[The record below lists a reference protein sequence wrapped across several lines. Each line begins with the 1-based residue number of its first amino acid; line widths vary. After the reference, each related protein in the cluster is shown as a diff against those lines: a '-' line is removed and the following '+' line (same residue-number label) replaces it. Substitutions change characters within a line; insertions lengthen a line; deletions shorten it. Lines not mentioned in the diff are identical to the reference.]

1 MPIQRPRA
9 NDLADLGRFSEPALL
24 VLASLAEGPKH
35 GYAMMQDILEFH
47 GARIEPGTLYGVL
60 ARLEPRGWISALPIE
75 GRRRPYRLT
84 AAGAAVLQAHLTV
97 MQRVV
102 STGLHR
108 LEPHGSR
115 AAS

>member
-1 MPIQRPRA
+1 MPIQPSHA
-9 NDLADLGRFSEPALL
+9 NDLADLGRFSEAAVL

-35 GYAMMQDILEFH
+35 GYAIMQDILKFH
-47 GARIEPGTLYGVL
+47 GARMEPGTLYGVL
-60 ARLEPRGWISALPIE
+60 ARLEPRGWISPLPIE

-84 AAGAAVLQAHLTV
+84 TAGAAVLQTHLTV
-97 MQRVV
+97 MQRVI
-102 STGLHR
+102 STGRYR

>member
-35 GYAMMQDILEFH
+35 GYAIMQDILEFH
-47 GARIEPGTLYGVL
+47 GARMEPGTLYGVL
-60 ARLEPRGWISALPIE
+60 ARLEARGWIFPLPIE

-84 AAGAAVLQAHLTV
+84 MAGAAVLQAHLTV

-102 STGLHR
+102 STGRQR
-108 LEPHGSR
+108 LEPHGLR
-115 AAS
+115 AAP

>member
-1 MPIQRPRA
+1 MPIQRSRA

-47 GARIEPGTLYGVL
+47 GARMEPGTLYGVL
-60 ARLEPRGWISALPIE
+60 ARVEQRGWISPLPVE

-84 AAGAAVLQAHLTV
+84 TSGAAVLQTHLTV

-102 STGLHR
+102 ATGRQR
-108 LEPHGSR
+108 LDPHGSK
-115 AAS
+115 AGP

>member
-1 MPIQRPRA
+1 MPIQRPHA
-9 NDLADLGRFSEPALL
+9 NDLADLGRFSEPAVL

-35 GYAMMQDILEFH
+35 GYAIMQDILEFH
-47 GARIEPGTLYGVL
+47 GARMEPGTLYGVL

-84 AAGAAVLQAHLTV
+84 KAGAAVLQAHLTV
-97 MQRVV
+97 IQRVV
-102 STGLHR
+102 STGRHR
-108 LEPHGSR
+108 LKPHGSR